1 MRAGVLGCLVRLP
14 SHDATGCGPRLL
26 LCRVHVFVAVT
37 SCWHPQENRTLR
49 EQNFEL
55 QSKSRADQN
64 ALKRIQAEFA
74 DKDKQLRIVV
84 DQHAELLR
92 WVG

>member
-1 MRAGVLGCLVRLP
+1 MLRPPAC
-14 SHDATGCGPRLL
+14 
-26 LCRVHVFVAVT
+26 
-37 SCWHPQENRTLR
+37 QENRTLR

-92 WVG
+92 CVASCSETGSFGGTAAASEPAFLP

>member
-1 MRAGVLGCLVRLP
+1 M
-14 SHDATGCGPRLL
+14 PR
-26 LCRVHVFVAVT
+26 RWF
-37 SCWHPQENRTLR
+37 QENRTLR
-49 EQNFEL
+49 DQNFEL

-92 WVG
+92 CVTNCKVVVVEVPSCCDGGAAGLRATVRKRVAAWLAQ

>member
-1 MRAGVLGCLVRLP
+1 M
-14 SHDATGCGPRLL
+14 
-26 LCRVHVFVAVT
+26 
-37 SCWHPQENRTLR
+37 R

-92 WVG
+92 CVVPTRVRHTIRLPGGVRGGGACACIHVSGFFCRAHVQAA

>member
-1 MRAGVLGCLVRLP
+1 MRCPGC
-14 SHDATGCGPRLL
+14 CY
-26 LCRVHVFVAVT
+26 
-37 SCWHPQENRTLR
+37 PQENRTLR

-92 WVG
+92 CVPLVECMLRPCSLGGV